1 MRQESIDPTNLTPHQ
16 RLRELS
22 AILASGIRRSR
33 TNTPVAPD
41 SAFDASEISPN
52 ERKSSQNGLEF
63 HSPSRPDG
71 QCQPEIQED

>member
-22 AILASGIRRSR
+22 AILASGIRRNR
-33 TNTPVAPD
+33 TKATVTPD

-52 ERKSSQNGLEF
+52 ERESSQNGLEF
-63 HSPSRPDG
+63 VERSRPDG
-71 QCQPEIQED
+71 RCQPEIQED